1 MGVVLGLS
9 LTTRAVVWV
18 LVDDTD
24 GSMIDHDVL
33 QSRAD
38 TEIAGAAARG
48 AQVIAAA
55 GGHHIERVRL
65 TWTDDVAEDAMELR
79 TRLDRT
85 GFAEVATVPLDCAG
99 SVEVDPDAT
108 PGLALAYGAALADI
122 TPADPVAVPARRRVR
137 ARRGVMRIAV
147 AVLGA
152 AAAAA
157 VGGLLLTSGSVSPVQ
172 ETAVVGDQP
181 APSGPGWVAVRAP
194 SDGAAHPVRKV
205 VEPTEGDDTEA
216 WAPQPAVVAP
226 VAVPLAVPAEEP
238 VPEPLPA
245 AQAHLS
251 GEWPGPATVVTAVP
265 ALPEMT
271 DPANLFTAL
280 P

>member
-108 PGLALAYGAALADI
+108 PGLASHWPTAPRSPTSRPPTRSPSRLGGGFAPGAAS
-122 TPADPVAVPARRRVR
+122 
-137 ARRGVMRIAV
+137 RGSRSRSSAPP
-147 AVLGA
+147 LQLPSA
-152 AAAAA
+152 AYC
-157 VGGLLLTSGSVSPVQ
+157 
-172 ETAVVGDQP
+172 
-181 APSGPGWVAVRAP
+181 
-194 SDGAAHPVRKV
+194 
-205 VEPTEGDDTEA
+205 
-216 WAPQPAVVAP
+216 
-226 VAVPLAVPAEEP
+226 
-238 VPEPLPA
+238 
-245 AQAHLS
+245 
-251 GEWPGPATVVTAVP
+251 
-265 ALPEMT
+265 
-271 DPANLFTAL
+271 
-280 P
+280 

>member
-1 MGVVLGLS
+1 MVLGLS

-85 GFAEVATVPLDCAG
+85 GTSRLSAVLTAPTNSG
-99 SVEVDPDAT
+99 S
-108 PGLALAYGAALADI
+108 
-122 TPADPVAVPARRRVR
+122 RRR
-137 ARRGVMRIAV
+137 
-147 AVLGA
+147 
-152 AAAAA
+152 
-157 VGGLLLTSGSVSPVQ
+157 
-172 ETAVVGDQP
+172 
-181 APSGPGWVAVRAP
+181 
-194 SDGAAHPVRKV
+194 
-205 VEPTEGDDTEA
+205 
-216 WAPQPAVVAP
+216 
-226 VAVPLAVPAEEP
+226 
-238 VPEPLPA
+238 
-245 AQAHLS
+245 
-251 GEWPGPATVVTAVP
+251 
-265 ALPEMT
+265 
-271 DPANLFTAL
+271 
-280 P
+280 